1 MQESTTMSGTEPNF
15 EVMIRDCFESPED
28 VDTLTRFDDAFR
40 PYLLTVLRRYCPD
53 ASLAAD
59 VYQAT
64 FIKFM
69 NLFKSGLRPR
79 TNSKAYLVAI
89 AKHSLI
95 DEIRLQRWSVPI
107 SEVCEGEITQ
117 TSPNEMQRTE
127 VRLLV
132 HQTMKQLDRRSQ
144 FILESYYLVGMPA
157 ADLAQRLGIQPA
169 SIHMAIK
176 RCRMRLGKLLSNDVR
191 NCRA

>member
-1 MQESTTMSGTEPNF
+1 MSGTVRDF

-28 VDTLTRFDDAFR
+28 VDILTRFDDAFR
-40 PYLLTVLRRYCPD
+40 PYLLRVLSRYCPD

-59 VYQAT
+59 VYQAA

-69 NLFKSGLRPR
+69 NLFKGGRRPR

-95 DEIRLQRWSVPI
+95 DEIRLQRRSVPV
-107 SEVCEGEITQ
+107 SEVCDGEITQ
-117 TSPNEMQRTE
+117 TSPNEMQRAE
-127 VRLLV
+127 VRLIV
-132 HQTMKQLDRRSQ
+132 HQTMKRLDPRSQ

-157 ADLAQRLGIQPA
+157 AELAQCLGIQPA

-176 RCRMRLGKLLSNDVR
+176 RCRMQLGKFLSNDG
-191 NCRA
+191 